1 MIKYN
6 TPNLKKKKK
15 RRLKKKPDILK
26 IKPGV
31 DPQVKKILKSIGV
44 PEKKAFTPD
53 SFQLEAVDAIN
64 KSDCL
69 VTAPTG
75 SGKTW
80 IAVETIKSV
89 RAKGGRAWY
98 ASPLKALSNAKYK
111 EFSIIFGEEN
121 TGILTGDIKENPDA
135 PVIVGTT
142 EILRNQLYDA
152 MHHGKTLPTD
162 LVVLDEAHYLGD
174 KERGVVWEEVII
186 YLPQRIPLLLLS
198 ATIGNAS
205 QIAKWIEEIR
215 LKECIVVE
223 ENKRPVPLYPIFF
236 HPSGTLLPL
245 VNPAKK
251 QGRVKTSKKVQNYLK
266 TDNPPLLALPR
277 KLPPFDGIMRVL
289 RKYNLLPAIFF
300 LKSRNDC
307 DNALSMCTIP
317 VSKERKEALSERIEE
332 LIAQNSRMSRHNQLW
347 HLENMAIGVHHSG
360 QLPAWK
366 LIIETLMTEGMLDA
380 VFATSTVAAGVNFPA
395 RTIVM
400 LNSDRFNGK
409 EFLTLTSTEFH
420 QMTGRAGRR
429 GMDNIGFAVILPG
442 KFMNIP
448 IVAKLVDAPPSDV
461 FSQIKINF
469 SMVLNLLLSHTPDQ
483 ITDLLDRSF
492 ASYLISKSDKDK
504 VKKFKGY
511 GYNNIAKEFL
521 RHLSFLKETKY
532 VTKEG
537 ELTHDGIWA
546 SQLRIDHP
554 IMVAQGFRYN
564 ILPDSDPALF
574 AAVISMFV
582 YEQEFDDS
590 RYEKTAPKELVQACL
605 TVKRALKPFQKL
617 MDKRGFKT
625 KDMFLHPAFII
636 YQWAQGTPWEKVV
649 SMSEMAEGN
658 LAMLILRTADNL
670 KHIKS
675 LKQIFPVAAKTSEK
689 SIDLILKE
697 PVIMDYDSIPEN
709 QTLNQT
715 LNQPSNQT

>member
-6 TPNLKKKKK
+6 APNLKKRKKYG
-15 RRLKKKPDILK
+15 RRPKKKPDILK
-26 IKPGV
+26 IKHGA
-31 DPQVKKILKSIGV
+31 DPQVKKVLKSIGV
-44 PEKKAFTPD
+44 PEKKPFTPD

-64 KSDCL
+64 RSDCL

-80 IAVETIKSV
+80 IAVETIKRV
-89 RAKGGRAWY
+89 RDKGGRAWY
-98 ASPLKALSNAKYK
+98 ASPLKALSYAKHK
-111 EFSIIFGEEN
+111 EFSIIFGEKN
-121 TGILTGDIKENPDA
+121 TGILTGDVKENPDA

-162 LVVLDEAHYLGD
+162 LVILDEAHYLGD
-174 KERGVVWEEVII
+174 EERGVVWEEVII

-198 ATIGNAS
+198 ATIGNAL
-205 QIAKWIEEIR
+205 QIAKWIEKIR
-215 LKECIVVE
+215 SKKCCVVE
-223 ENKRPVPLYPIFF
+223 EKKRPVPLYPIFF
-236 HPSGTLLPL
+236 HPSGMLLPL
-245 VNPAKK
+245 VSPAKK
-251 QGRVKTSKKVQNYLK
+251 KRGVKISKKVQNYLN
-266 TDNPPLLALPR
+266 TDNPPLLSLPR
-277 KLPPFDGIMRVL
+277 KLPPFDGIIRVL

-307 DNALSMCTIP
+307 DNALSMCTLS
-317 VSKERKEALSERIEE
+317 VSEERKETLSKRIDE
-332 LIAQNSRMSRHNQLW
+332 LIPQNSHISRHGQLW
-347 HLENMAIGVHHSG
+347 SLENMAMGVHHSG

-442 KFMNIP
+442 KFMNVP
-448 IVAKLVDAPPSDV
+448 IAAKLVTAAPSDV

-469 SMVLNLLLSHTPDQ
+469 SMVLNLLLSHTPNQ
-483 ITDLLDRSF
+483 ISDLLKKSF
-492 ASYLISKSDKDK
+492 ASYLISKSDK

-511 GYNNIAKEFL
+511 GYNNIAKEFT
-521 RHLSFLKETKY
+521 RHLSFLKETGY

-537 ELTHDGIWA
+537 KLTHDGIWT
-546 SQLRIDHP
+546 SQLRIDLP
-554 IMVAQGFRYN
+554 LMVSQGFRYN
-564 ILPDSDPALF
+564 VLPDSDPALF

-590 RYEKTAPKELVQACL
+590 RHEKTAPKELVQACL

-636 YQWAQGTPWEKVV
+636 YQWAQGVPWEKVV
-649 SMSEMAEGN
+649 SISEMAEGN

-670 KHIKS
+670 KHIKT

-697 PVIMDYDSIPEN
+697 PVVMDYDPIPKE
-709 QTLNQT
+709 
-715 LNQPSNQT
+715 